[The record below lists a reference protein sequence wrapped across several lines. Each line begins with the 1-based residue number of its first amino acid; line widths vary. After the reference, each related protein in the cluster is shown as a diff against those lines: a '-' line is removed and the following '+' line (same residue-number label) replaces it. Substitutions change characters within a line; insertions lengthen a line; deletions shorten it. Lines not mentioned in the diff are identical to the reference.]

1 MSKLNI
7 DKEDTTEEDAAVVLR
22 SLIEQQEVSP
32 VHDLARLSDLWPA
45 DDDPDLL
52 LNFVLEE
59 RTERRRLQVER
70 EQSTVSIPADKTS

>member
-22 SLIEQQEVSP
+22 SLIEEQEVSP
-32 VHDLARLSDLWPA
+32 IHDLERLSDLWPA

-59 RTERRRLQVER
+59 RTERRRLQVEHK
-70 EQSTVSIPADKTS
+70 QSLDEHF

>member
-7 DKEDTTEEDAAVVLR
+7 DKEDTTEEDASVVLR
-22 SLIEQQEVSP
+22 SLIEEQEVSP
-32 VHDLARLSDLWPA
+32 IHELELLSDLWPA

-59 RTERRRLQVER
+59 RTERRRLHVER
-70 EQSTVSIPADKTS
+70 EQSK

>member
-7 DKEDTTEEDAAVVLR
+7 DKENTTKEDASVVLR
-22 SLIEQQEVSP
+22 SLIEEQDVSP
-32 VHDLARLSDLWPA
+32 IHELELLSDLWPA

-59 RTERRRLQVER
+59 RTERRRLHVER
-70 EQSTVSIPADKTS
+70 ESK

>member
-7 DKEDTTEEDAAVVLR
+7 DKEDTTAEDASVVLR
-22 SLIEQQEVSP
+22 SLIEEQEVSP
-32 VHDLARLSDLWPA
+32 IHELELLSDLWPA

-59 RTERRRLQVER
+59 RTERRRLHVER
-70 EQSTVSIPADKTS
+70 ESK

>member
-7 DKEDTTEEDAAVVLR
+7 DKEDTTAEEASVVLR
-22 SLIEQQEVSP
+22 SLIEEQEVSP
-32 VHDLARLSDLWPA
+32 IHELELLSDLWPA

-59 RTERRRLQVER
+59 RTERRRLHVER
-70 EQSTVSIPADKTS
+70 ESK

>member
-7 DKEDTTEEDAAVVLR
+7 DKEDATEEDAAAVLR
-22 SLIEQQEVSP
+22 LLIEQQEVSP
-32 VHDLARLSDLWPA
+32 IHDLESLSDLWPA

-59 RTERRRLQVER
+59 RTQRRRLQVER
-70 EQSTVSIPADKTS
+70 ELK

>member
-7 DKEDTTEEDAAVVLR
+7 DKEDTTEEDVAVALQ

-32 VHDLARLSDLWPA
+32 NHDLERLSDLWPA

-70 EQSTVSIPADKTS
+70 EHSK

>member
-7 DKEDTTEEDAAVVLR
+7 DKEDTTEEDAAVLR

-32 VHDLARLSDLWPA
+32 IHDLERLSDLWPA

-70 EQSTVSIPADKTS
+70 EQSGGVYPR